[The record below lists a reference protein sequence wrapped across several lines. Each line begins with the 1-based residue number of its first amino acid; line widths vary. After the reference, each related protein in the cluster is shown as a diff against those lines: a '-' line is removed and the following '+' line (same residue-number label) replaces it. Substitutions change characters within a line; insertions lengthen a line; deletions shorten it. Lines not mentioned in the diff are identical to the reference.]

1 MTFLVQTINK
11 IKEEESARMKKRG
24 MSARIGAIIL
34 AASMVVGDAAP
45 TLAAQQAN
53 VDEDA
58 VVFAEF
64 VETTE
69 NSETEEVSE
78 TTETT
83 ETAETEVTEATEETS
98 EAAETTE
105 TTETEATE
113 ETSEATEA
121 AEITET
127 SETTEAAEATET
139 SETTET
145 TEATE
150 TAEEAEEENV
160 LLGSE
165 VGVSQVIGV
174 EGEDTTD
181 GTFTNSDGTIKKTYS
196 YVNTASQQDN
206 DITVAGTVEEK
217 LDAATGLYKYNDV
230 YYSSGQNNSDG
241 TCCLSGKVV
250 KTFAE
255 RPSADVTTDLYL
267 VDGKYYSRVGSA
279 RDKEDTKVLVYYV
292 TVGNEVDVLGTIAAD
307 AAPETTFGKK
317 VAEGEKE
324 TVKYYEANG
333 KDYTHY
339 EVNTLSD
346 GSQVVYAYKSNEI
359 SFTKKHHEITWNGVS
374 NPTEVSANG
383 KLYYIGYQVKV
394 NGTDAKLGVE
404 AADGQTFTTG
414 TSFVTPDVFAPGEQN
429 IYEVRA
435 IYYTTTKT
443 AVKDAEGRVSY
454 KDDYAVAKTGEWSAA
469 YAYAV
474 EAEKELQKVP
484 TVTNLTATKKKNNKV
499 ELNWDAV
506 AAASRY
512 VLQYI
517 ESDVALA
524 GDIWAPEKSTSYIPG
539 YDDQVYDSELGDWVY
554 IKYPYE
560 EYNSIGT
567 NTYYRDTLSSKYTYY
582 RIVAY
587 VGYENDVYETG
598 YGAPSNVVSVEMD
611 EVKTD
616 VVTVSGFKAEAQTDG
631 TYKLKWDELPS
642 STSVYIYRTT
652 DKSVF
657 ASTEYLLDLIDAEA
671 TYLYDAEDNETKE
684 ASYTS
689 DEKVREAYQ
698 IATRKLVDGEYMGV
712 YSGNDGVNGTEVSV
726 PAEKTYYFVAVTV
739 DRKNHNTDRSAYTP
753 YVGTRL
759 NSENK
764 EVEVKY
770 GYYNDVAAS
779 AVISATGVLEKPS
792 KPNTKSEKTS
802 ITMTFNK
809 QDGATG
815 YEIYKKNS
823 KGKYK
828 KLATTTSAQYVDED
842 LTEGT
847 TYSYKAR
854 AYVYNTVTKKKVY
867 SEYVFFSAETS
878 TKNYIDVTA
887 TMASKNSVKVKWTKV
902 TGADKYEIYR
912 TSTSSTNTSYSSKNK
927 KGTQSNKKW
936 KLVKTITKAKTVSYT
951 DKKLNAGETYEYKV
965 VAYYKDGNA
974 TKQINDTAEVSL
986 LITPPAN
993 VKAVL
998 SKNKVNVTWDK
1009 NSYATKYELRY
1020 TKMDSQGKAYTE
1032 DPVVVSTKKTSYT
1045 ISGLKTG
1052 DYVEDVRVRAYDG
1065 KKWSSWSSVWRSEN
1079 VSLAA
1084 AKSVS
1089 AKNVTVKDANGVEST
1104 KVQVSWKAVS
1114 GAAYYKVYRS
1124 TSPALQYDADNKV
1137 YTGLSDCEAIVKES
1151 NTDESSANEVVYDD
1165 YKDWPDTIVGTKAI
1179 DGGQLQSGVTYYYF
1193 VVAYSENGRVSSY
1206 GFAKNASVTFN
1217 ATPSIKSVKA
1227 TKGKVTVKIN
1237 KVAGAKKYVVYRSTK
1252 KNKGYVEIGT
1262 TKKLTY
1268 VDKKATKGKTYYY
1281 KVVAVGTNAL
1291 KADFETGMS
1300 AASKKVKAK

>member
-792 KPNTKSEKTS
+792 KPDTKSEKTS
-802 ITMTFNK
+802 ITMTFDK

-927 KGTQSNKKW
+927 KSTQSNEKW

-974 TKQINDTAEVSL
+974 TKQIDDKAKVSL

-1020 TKMDSQGKAYTE
+1020 TKTDSQGKAYTE

>member
-1 MTFLVQTINK
+1 
-11 IKEEESARMKKRG
+11 MKKRG

-69 NSETEEVSE
+69 TSETEEVSE

-127 SETTEAAEATET
+127 SETTEAAEVTET

-206 DITVAGTVEEK
+206 YITVAGTVEEK

-230 YYSSGQNNSDG
+230 YYSYGDNNSNG
-241 TCCLSGKVV
+241 TCWLSGKVV

-267 VDGKYYSRVGSA
+267 VDGKYYSYVGSA
-279 RDKEDTKVLVYYV
+279 WDKEDTKVLVYYV

-333 KDYTHY
+333 KDYTDY

-346 GSQVVYAYKSNEI
+346 GSQVVYAYKSKEI
-359 SFTKKHHEITWNGVS
+359 SFTKKHHEITWNRVS

-414 TSFVTPDVFAPGEQN
+414 TSFETADVFASGEQN

-454 KDDYAVAKTGEWSAA
+454 KYDYAVAKTGEWSAA

-539 YDDQVYDSELGDWVY
+539 YDDYVYDSELGDWVY

-657 ASTEYLLDLIDAEA
+657 ASTEYLLDLIDAEG
-671 TYLYDAEDNETKE
+671 TYLYDAEGNETEE

-792 KPNTKSEKTS
+792 KPDTKSEKTS
-802 ITMTFNK
+802 ITMTFDK

-927 KGTQSNKKW
+927 KGTQSNEKW

-974 TKQINDTAEVSL
+974 TKQINDTAKVFL
-986 LITPPAN
+986 LITPPTN

-1020 TKMDSQGKAYTE
+1020 TKIDSQGKAYTE

-1052 DYVEDVRVRAYDG
+1052 DYVESVQVRAYDG
-1065 KKWSSWSSVWRSEN
+1065 KKWSSWSDEKDSAN

-1089 AKNVTVKDANGVEST
+1089 VKNVTVKDANGVEST

-1137 YTGLSDCEAIVKES
+1137 YTGLSDYEAIVKES

-1165 YKDWPDTIVGTKAI
+1165 YKGWSDTIVGTKAI

-1206 GFAKNASVTFN
+1206 GVAKNASITFN

>member
-1 MTFLVQTINK
+1 
-11 IKEEESARMKKRG
+11 MKKRG

-206 DITVAGTVEEK
+206 YITVAGTVEEK

-230 YYSSGQNNSDG
+230 YYSYGYNNSNG

-267 VDGKYYSRVGSA
+267 VDGKYYSCVGSA
-279 RDKEDTKVLVYYV
+279 WDKEDTKVLVYYV

-346 GSQVVYAYKSNEI
+346 GSQVVYAYKSDEI

-414 TSFVTPDVFAPGEQN
+414 TSFETPDVFAPGEQN

-792 KPNTKSEKTS
+792 KPDTKSEKTS
-802 ITMTFNK
+802 ITMTFDK

-927 KGTQSNKKW
+927 KGTQSNEKW

-974 TKQINDTAEVSL
+974 TKQIDDKAKVSL

-1020 TKMDSQGKAYTE
+1020 TKIDSQGKAYTE